1 LKPIPA
7 FGANADL
14 GGGLGS
20 GYRLTKISAPPPV
33 NFPVPYFLLSSI
45 VAACGV
51 SLGTLN
57 AADSAPIHRQV
68 DALIIKAAGDLKPA
82 SPADDAEFFRRVHLD
97 FAGVIPTAEELAKFL
112 ADKAPDKRAKT
123 IDSLLNGPAYAKRM
137 ADCFNV
143 HLMERRAENPLWA
156 AWLEKSFAENKP
168 WDRMAREIIRSD
180 FRDEPNRGAAFFM
193 AKRLD
198 KVGQMTTDYPGLTR
212 DVGRLFLGMDL
223 QCAECHNHRLIDD
236 YDQADFQGLF
246 AAFKNLTL
254 LPNAGYPAVEEGVI
268 TAKLKFA
275 SVFTQKERE
284 TAPRVPGREELGIPM
299 LEKGQEYEVMPDK
312 KAKTPGVPKFS
323 PLTAFSNEVPQ
334 SPTFSANFV
343 NRVWFFL
350 MGRGLVEPLDQFHS
364 ENPASHPE
372 ILDLLAREFTAK
384 KYDIKWLL
392 RELSLTDAYQRSS
405 RLPDGVESLPEEK
418 FLVAKQRRLSAEQL
432 VANALRATG
441 ANFDEAGVAA
451 LRVKFVKA
459 LANEPKE
466 PELEFAPSLKSAL
479 FVMNDADVQKLASTG
494 PGSIVARLSAEK
506 DDARAVA
513 ALFATLFSRAPSD
526 EEKADLTAYLAGKA
540 ADRPRALREIAWAML
555 ASTEFAV
562 NH

>member
-1 LKPIPA
+1 MGIRHGLS
-7 FGANADL
+7 FC
-14 GGGLGS
+14 GGFRPLSVNSLTLRFLSPSILVAS
-20 GYRLTKISAPPPV
+20 GIYAT
-33 NFPVPYFLLSSI
+33 
-45 VAACGV
+45 
-51 SLGTLN
+51 SL
-57 AADSAPIHRQV
+57 AADPAPIHQQI
-68 DALIIKAAGDLKPA
+68 DALILKAAPGLKA
-82 SPADDAEFFRRVHLD
+82 AAPADDAEFLRRVHLD
-97 FAGVIPTAEELAKFL
+97 FAGVIPTPAELAVFV
-112 ADKAPDKRAKT
+112 ADKAPDKRTQA

-156 AWLEKSFAENKP
+156 EWLEKSFAANKP

-180 FRDEPNRGAAFFM
+180 FRDEPNRGAAFFL

-254 LPNAGYPAVEEGVI
+254 LNNSPYPAVEEGVI

-284 TAPRVPGREELGIPM
+284 TAPRVPGREEIAIPM
-299 LEKGQEYEVMPDK
+299 LEKGQEYELMPDK

-323 PLTAFSNEVPQ
+323 PLAAFSNEVPQ

-392 RELSLTDAYQRSS
+392 RELSLTDTYQRSS
-405 RLPDGVESLPEEK
+405 RLPEGVESLPEEK

-432 VANALRATG
+432 AANTLRSTG
-441 ANFDEAGVAA
+441 AELDEAGRAA

-479 FVMNDADVQKLASTG
+479 FVMNDAEVQKLSSAG
-494 PGSIVARLSAEK
+494 AGSIVTRMSAEK
-506 DDARAVA
+506 DDGKVIAD
-513 ALFATLFSRAPSD
+513 LFASIYSRSPSD
-526 EEKADLTAYLAGKA
+526 VEKADLTAYLAGKA
-540 ADRPRALREIAWAML
+540 GDRPRALREIVWAML